1 LFRRLSLRQI
11 IEGAAIGIALWC
23 MLFAFQLLPGRSA
36 DTEGVL
42 IFALVGMAIRVSRL
56 GAYLFAIMAVA
67 AGIVLVVTQTA
78 VSGAVASRWVR
89 CDPFPDSGVAA
100 VVVLSAAVNPNGTM
114 SGEAL
119 DHLMTGLELTGRRN
133 PPLLVT
139 TTVRQS
145 FPTGSVSSETD
156 QSRIVAMSG
165 GRVGWIRMRPGKS
178 TRDEA
183 VAVARSLLPQGI
195 SHVAVVAS
203 PMHTRRA
210 CSAFEAVGFV
220 VTCVPARTRSPGG
233 EGSPGPWPLDR
244 LTVFGE
250 WVYEVAGTAKYQI
263 KGWLGP
269 RPTPNSGP
277 MSSTNRGVQMPVAPA
292 RHTWCDQRGGSPQI
306 DRAPPA

>member
-1 LFRRLSLRQI
+1 
-11 IEGAAIGIALWC
+11 
-23 MLFAFQLLPGRSA
+23 MLFVFQLLPGRSA

-42 IFALVGMAIRVSRL
+42 AFGLVGMAVRLSRFRE
-56 GAYLFAIMAVA
+56 YLFGIMAVA
-67 AGIVLVVTQTA
+67 AGMVLVVTQST
-78 VSGAVASRWVR
+78 VSGAVASRWIR
-89 CDPFPDSGVAA
+89 CDPLPDSGVAA

-119 DHLMTGLELTGRRN
+119 DHLMTGLELTAQRN

-139 TTVRQS
+139 TTVRES
-145 FPTGSVSSETD
+145 FPTGPESSEPD
-156 QSRIVAMSG
+156 QSRIVALSG
-165 GRVGWIRMRPGKS
+165 GRVRWIRTRPGKS

-183 VAVARSLLPQGI
+183 VAVAQSLLPQGI
-195 SHVAVVAS
+195 RHVAVVAS

-233 EGSPGPWPLDR
+233 AGSPGPWPLDR

-250 WVYEVAGTAKYQI
+250 WVYELAGTAKYQM

-269 RPTPNSGP
+269 RPTPTRANVVDGWRRP
-277 MSSTNRGVQMPVAPA
+277 KPVAPA
-292 RHTWCDQRGGSPQI
+292 RHTWCD
-306 DRAPPA
+306 